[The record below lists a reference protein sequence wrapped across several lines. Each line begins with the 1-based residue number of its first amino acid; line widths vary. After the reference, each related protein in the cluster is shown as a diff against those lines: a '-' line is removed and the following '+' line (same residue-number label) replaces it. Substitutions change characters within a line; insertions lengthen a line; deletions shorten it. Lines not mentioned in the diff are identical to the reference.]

1 MEDTALGE
9 HRSVYADATSQA
21 HGGAPNGAGRAGE
34 GSEQSRYMQ
43 WKESLSHA
51 GQALADRA
59 RNTARATND
68 YAHQEPWKL
77 VGLGAAV
84 GVIIGMLIA
93 SGRR

>member
-1 MEDTALGE
+1 MEETALGD
-9 HRSVYADATSQA
+9 HRSVYADATSEA
-21 HGGAPNGAGRAGE
+21 HGGAPNGAGRAAGH
-34 GSEQSRYMQ
+34 SRTMQ

-59 RNTARATND
+59 RTTARATND